1 MVERRTP
8 DDDRGK
14 SPPDGPKAPETP
26 TDEPQPVPVQ
36 DPPAEPDRHLMSWAS
51 VAG

>member
-1 MVERRTP
+1 MVDRRTP

-26 TDEPQPVPVQ
+26 TDEPQPIPVQ
-36 DPPAEPDRHLMSWAS
+36 DPPEPESPPYVVGV